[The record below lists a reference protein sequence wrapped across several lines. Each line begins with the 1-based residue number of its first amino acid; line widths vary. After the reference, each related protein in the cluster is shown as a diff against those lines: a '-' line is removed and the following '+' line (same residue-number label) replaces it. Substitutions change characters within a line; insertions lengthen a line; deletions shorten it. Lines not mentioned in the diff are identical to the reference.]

1 MKKEMR
7 ANKKRRILAGTLFF
21 LLIGVCMTAVRA
33 HIQNKNEN
41 AAGTVVAEAVRDT
54 EAGTGQTEPGRSSY
68 DAGVT
73 ENMSLEETLEY
84 LRPTAV
90 QLYHAVDGGG
100 YTAASGFLI
109 EITQDRL
116 YICTNRHVIWD
127 YDDWDIFFYE
137 GTKAC
142 GHKTG
147 VSSQYDVGVVE
158 VEKSQLSDELLQNLM
173 TVPIDMTYWEQ
184 LGTEELDI
192 GLLRVG
198 QNGDIL
204 YISTGKLLRKETE
217 FLWGNGEKETELK
230 IEQSD
235 GDSGSAVFD
244 RQGNLV
250 SMIFG
255 ISHDAGGDR
264 NWGIPL
270 NAIVECYREITGREL
285 CVAEQRAVEK
295 ADD

>member
-1 MKKEMR
+1 MNKEMK
-7 ANKKRRILAGTLFF
+7 ADGKKWILAGAGGF
-21 LLIGVCMTAVRA
+21 LLIAVCVVAVWI
-33 HIQNKNEN
+33 HNQNKNEDAVGMVSTETERIT
-41 AAGTVVAEAVRDT
+41 AAE
-54 EAGTGQTEPGRSSY
+54 TGQETGTEREQTDFRRSSC

-84 LRPTAV
+84 LRPTVV

-109 EITQDRL
+109 EMTEDLL
-116 YICTNRHVIWD
+116 YICTNRHVIQD

-137 GTKAC
+137 GTKVC

-158 VEKSQLSDELLQNLM
+158 VEKSGLSDELLQQLM
-173 TVPIDMTYWEQ
+173 TVHIDMTYWEQ

-192 GLLRVG
+192 GLVRVG
-198 QNGDIL
+198 QSGDIL
-204 YISTGKLLRKETE
+204 YVSTGKLLRKETE

-230 IEQSD
+230 IEQCD
-235 GDSGSAVFD
+235 GDSGSAIFD
-244 RQGNLV
+244 QRGNLI
-250 SMIFG
+250 SMVFG
-255 ISHDAGGDR
+255 MSHDVGGDR

-270 NAIVECYREITGREL
+270 KAIVASYKEITGREL
-285 CVAEQRAVEK
+285 CVRE
-295 ADD
+295 

>member
-1 MKKEMR
+1 MTGVFV
-7 ANKKRRILAGTLFF
+7 A
-21 LLIGVCMTAVRA
+21 LLIIVCIAAVR
-33 HIQNKNEN
+33 IWLPDKIVNE
-41 AAGTVVAEAVRDT
+41 DT
-54 EAGTGQTEPGRSSY
+54 EGNIVSDTGI
-68 DAGVT
+68 T
-73 ENMSLEETLEY
+73 ENMSLEETLAY

-90 QLYHAVDGGG
+90 QLYHATEGGG

-109 EITQDRL
+109 EMTEDRL

-127 YDDWDIFFYE
+127 YDDWDVFFYE

-142 GHKTG
+142 GRKTG
-147 VSSQYDVGVVE
+147 VSGRYDVGVVE
-158 VEKSQLSDELLQNLM
+158 VENSQLTDELLRNLM
-173 TVPIDMTYWEQ
+173 TVHIDLEYWEQ
-184 LGTEELDI
+184 LGTKEVDI

-204 YISTGKLLRKETE
+204 YTTEGKLLRKETE
-217 FLWGNGEKETELK
+217 FLWGDGEKETELK
-230 IEQSD
+230 IEQND

-250 SMIFG
+250 SMVFG

-270 NAIVECYREITGREL
+270 RAIVESYQEITGRDL
-285 CVAEQRAVEK
+285 S
-295 ADD
+295 